1 VFEVLA
7 TNGDTHLGGED
18 FDQRVMEYFIKS
30 IQKRQGVD
38 LRSDHTALPKLR
50 QEVERVKRSL
60 SSQPQAR
67 LEIDNLVPGL
77 DFSETLTRA
86 RFEEINADLFLK
98 TLGPVQQALADAG
111 LATSE
116 IYEIV
121 LVGGSTRIPKIQALI
136 SDYFGGKEAAKGI
149 HPDEAVAYGA
159 AVQGAILSGKD
170 QSGLLDGIIVLDATP
185 LSTGIETV
193 GDIMTKLIPRGT
205 TIPTSKSQ
213 TFSTH
218 TDNQSTVIIH
228 VLQGERTMTKD
239 NHSLGCFELTGL
251 APAPRGVPEIEV
263 SFTMDANGILQV
275 AARDKGSGKAESI
288 TITAENGRL
297 SADEMERMV
306 QEAAAFAHEDA
317 RVREQMEARNAL
329 ASHVYSIQPTLA
341 DSDTTKISPEQKK
354 ELLDAVDE
362 TLDWMEENPAA
373 DQESYQAKL
382 QEMEQLSH
390 SMIRQMYESASGGPP
405 ENDMD
410 DFDDL

>member
-1 VFEVLA
+1 
-7 TNGDTHLGGED
+7 
-18 FDQRVMEYFIKS
+18 
-30 IQKRQGVD
+30 
-38 LRSDHTALPKLR
+38 
-50 QEVERVKRSL
+50 
-60 SSQPQAR
+60 
-67 LEIDNLVPGL
+67 
-77 DFSETLTRA
+77 
-86 RFEEINADLFLK
+86 
-98 TLGPVQQALADAG
+98 
-111 LATSE
+111 
-116 IYEIV
+116 
-121 LVGGSTRIPKIQALI
+121 
-136 SDYFGGKEAAKGI
+136 
-149 HPDEAVAYGA
+149 
-159 AVQGAILSGKD
+159 
-170 QSGLLDGIIVLDATP
+170 
-185 LSTGIETV
+185 
-193 GDIMTKLIPRGT
+193 
-205 TIPTSKSQ
+205 
-213 TFSTH
+213 
-218 TDNQSTVIIH
+218 
-228 VLQGERTMTKD
+228 MTKD